1 MAKNLLKL
9 NDNHILFV
17 REYINNGNNAAAA
30 YRKVYK
36 VEDQKKSSRRG
47 HQLATDPLI
56 KEEILRQQQEVQR
69 KFEEDTRLENIIQ
82 KHINISN
89 SNFLDYYTLETYK
102 DISLNEL
109 GEEIEVTKTRYILKD
124 LSSLS
129 IEQQKN
135 IKQIKMGKYGPEITL
150 YDKVASLQEI
160 CRLLGL
166 YENTLSVDTRIDT
179 SALKNLSTEDLK
191 KLLSN

>member
-17 REYINNGNNAAAA
+17 KEYINNGNNAAAA

-69 KFEEDTRLENIIQ
+69 KFEEDTRLETIIK
-82 KHINISN
+82 KHIDISN

-102 DISLNEL
+102 ETILNEV
-109 GEEIEVTKTRYILKD
+109 GEEVEVNKTRYILKD
-124 LSSLS
+124 LDSLT

-135 IKQIKMGKYGPEITL
+135 IKQIKMTKYGPEITL
-150 YDKVASLQEI
+150 YDKVTSLQEI

-179 SALKNLSTEDLK
+179 SSLKNLSTEDLK
-191 KLLSN
+191 KLLNN

>member
-1 MAKNLLKL
+1 M
-9 NDNHILFV
+9 
-17 REYINNGNNAAAA
+17 
-30 YRKVYK
+30 
-36 VEDQKKSSRRG
+36 
-47 HQLATDPLI
+47 
-56 KEEILRQQQEVQR
+56 
-69 KFEEDTRLENIIQ
+69 
-82 KHINISN
+82 
-89 SNFLDYYTLETYK
+89 
-102 DISLNEL
+102 NEL